1 MNLKLSDYCMINN
14 RRKYMIKKFGVGG
27 LFLQPHKPQQKIK
40 KREGDYGNIIHFSR
54 KIGGVA

>member
-1 MNLKLSDYCMINN
+1 
-14 RRKYMIKKFGVGG
+14 MIKKIRGGGVVIYN
-27 LFLQPHKPQQKIK
+27 LTNPNKKS

>member
-1 MNLKLSDYCMINN
+1 
-14 RRKYMIKKFGVGG
+14 MIKKIRGG
-27 LFLQPHKPQQKIK
+27 GCYIQPHKPQQKIK

>member
-1 MNLKLSDYCMINN
+1 
-14 RRKYMIKKFGVGG
+14 MIKKFGVGG